1 MARWDIGK
9 EITRVSLE
17 ITRKTMLSVIL
28 PSADEP
34 NAMAMSQEVQELFP
48 EAQIIVCND
57 RHRQGKGWAIRHALT
72 EAKGDLVAFLD
83 GDGDIRPKMIK
94 RLLPFIEDYDIVV
107 GVKPISGLWS
117 RRILTY
123 LSRIYL
129 AICFD
134 IKVDS
139 QTGVKLFKREAIADF
154 YSNGWLFDL
163 EILSVAK
170 QNAYRMIEVPIE
182 ATVNRRMKIIS
193 IWRTFKESITLWLE
207 LR

>member
-1 MARWDIGK
+1 
-9 EITRVSLE
+9 
-17 ITRKTMLSVIL
+17 MLSVIL